1 MLTRLQKRRAAEAAA
16 TAALT
21 ESKSEN
27 TNNKATSESS
37 QVSVP
42 ESDTVVPSTSSQPNR
57 VEEPNLV
64 TVVEDSNLPSMKS
77 DDPPPPVVSDNER
90 VAPPSD
96 ELSPRPLTPPE
107 EEEEE
112 EKKEEEIDPESSRM
126 DDETYYYKRD
136 TRPSKIFKQQEAV
149 TFEFITHDHSR
160 DVEVEITRFRK
171 TFQRFIKQL
180 FEETSGFRRGVK
192 IHVSALATYLVI
204 KDGEVVD
211 SPSFYINTRARTFL
225 SGDDDQE
232 ATIDEIL
239 SSILEQSVDI
249 IDRYIFAVHVN
260 CYCLYF

>member
-27 TNNKATSESS
+27 TNNKVTSESS

-64 TVVEDSNLPSMKS
+64 TVVEDSNLPSTKS
-77 DDPPPPVVSDNER
+77 DDPPPPVVSNNER

-112 EKKEEEIDPESSRM
+112 EKEEEIDPESSRM

-249 IDRYIFAVHVN
+249 IDRYIFTVHVN
-260 CYCLYF
+260 CYCFYF